1 VKIDL
6 PPFTLV
12 AATTRSGLLTTP
24 LRDRFGI
31 PCRLEFYRPAEL
43 ERIVRRG
50 AEVLGLSLT
59 EDGCAEIAKRARGT
73 PRVAGRLLRRVR
85 DFATVAGAETV
96 DRVKADAALT
106 RLEVDGLGLDGMDR
120 RYLTCMAQSYGG
132 GPVGVDNLAAAL
144 SEPRDAIE
152 DIIEPYL
159 MQLALIVRTPRGR
172 MMTAAAWQHLGLT
185 APSPPA
191 GHDGGQPSL
200 DLPDGSDV

>member
-1 VKIDL
+1 M
-6 PPFTLV
+6 
-12 AATTRSGLLTTP
+12 
-24 LRDRFGI
+24 
-31 PCRLEFYRPAEL
+31 
-43 ERIVRRG
+43 
-50 AEVLGLSLT
+50 
-59 EDGCAEIAKRARGT
+59 
-73 PRVAGRLLRRVR
+73 AGRLLRRVR
-85 DFATVAGAETV
+85 DFASVAGAETV

-191 GHDGGQPSL
+191 GHDGGQPSQGGEAHHSGIKQPGIPPL
-200 DLPDGSDV
+200 HVYAQGHDGGYDAQVEYRQRQRPAL